1 MSVEFSLRALAV
13 ALACCIAAPA
23 WSDPAS
29 PAPDA
34 RAALDQAIQHEQSR
48 RSGAITGVIVG
59 GVIVVAGSVA
69 SAVSSVQNQDDK
81 DNGRP
86 ASHNRYIGYAVGL
99 GVGLP
104 IMAISGWIW
113 SDAQHKLNQ
122 LHRERVSVSYSPD
135 THQPVLQLS
144 FSY

>member
-1 MSVEFSLRALAV
+1 MRALVV
-13 ALACCIAAPA
+13 ALACCMAAPA
-23 WSDPAS
+23 WSDPAAS
-29 PAPDA
+29 APDT
-34 RAALDQAIQHEQSR
+34 RAALDQAVQHEQSR
-48 RSGAITGVIVG
+48 RSNAITGVIVG

-81 DNGRP
+81 NNGRP

-99 GVGLP
+99 GIGLP
-104 IMAISGWIW
+104 IMAVSGWIW
-113 SDAQHKLNQ
+113 SDAQHNLNR
-122 LHRERVSVSYSPD
+122 LNRERLSVSYSPD